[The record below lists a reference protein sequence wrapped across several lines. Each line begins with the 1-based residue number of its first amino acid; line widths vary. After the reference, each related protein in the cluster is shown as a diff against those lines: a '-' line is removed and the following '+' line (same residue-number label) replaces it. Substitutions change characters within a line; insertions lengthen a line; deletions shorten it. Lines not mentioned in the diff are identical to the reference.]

1 MSQHTSLILT
11 PEQRQQLEIIV
22 HTGQHKARALTRVRI
37 VLLLDRSQE
46 KRYTDQEIAD
56 LLGCFRLTVANT
68 RRRFL
73 DAGIAGVLGEK
84 PMGPTA
90 PVKMTGELE
99 AQLTVL
105 ACSDPPP
112 GQARW
117 TVRLLA
123 DTIVEL
129 GFVDELSHVTV
140 ARTLKKMKS
149 NPGGSRRGVSESL
162 PPNT

>member
-1 MSQHTSLILT
+1 MSKHTSLTLT
-11 PEQRQQLEIIV
+11 PEQRQQLEVIV
-22 HTGQHKARALTRVRI
+22 RTGQHKARALTRVRI
-37 VLLLDRSQE
+37 VLLLERSQE

-56 LLGCFRLTVANT
+56 VLGCFRLTVANT

-73 DAGIAGVLGEK
+73 EAGIAGVLGEK

-105 ACSDPPP
+105 ACSDAPE

-123 DTIVEL
+123 DTLVEL
-129 GFVDELSHVTV
+129 GFVEELSYVTV
-140 ARTLKKMKS
+140 SRTLKKMKS
-149 NPGGSRRGVSESL
+149 SPGGCKPGALASL